1 MGQLNTH
8 APAAVAAA
16 AAENSSSMNGL
27 RGSGGSS
34 GCSHLLSG
42 PVAVSVRSSLTDK
55 LIHVTAVVTTATTNT
70 TNLPPPLKTEAG
82 IGIISGS
89 SAITE
94 TKTTPMATDKR
105 SAILPSTTGNSAGS
119 SSSVSGVPLS
129 DTFDNETEAAAL
141 LAALAKLIPPT
152 PTITTTASLHSP
164 PTVGGSSTAPSS
176 SSFSPNS
183 GSGMGMGMG
192 MGIGTPSIF
201 KNKYN
206 SLTNPSGSILPLPSS
221 LSPANGSTSPTPPSR
236 TSPSSLSNTFL
247 GLQSVKPLSSPL
259 PSRFNGGGTPGAYA
273 KGGLDPYTPLVHAV
287 SFGPDSRVSMPS
299 RKNLVLEKAHSQVCI
314 AY

>member
-16 AAENSSSMNGL
+16 AATESSSSMNCL
-27 RGSGGSS
+27 RVSGGSS
-34 GCSHLLSG
+34 GCSLLSG

-70 TNLPPPLKTEAG
+70 TNLPPPLKTETG
-82 IGIISGS
+82 IGTASGS
-89 SAITE
+89 SATTE
-94 TKTTPMATDKR
+94 TKTSPMASDKR
-105 SAILPSTTGNSAGS
+105 SAILPSTTGSSAGG
-119 SSSVSGVPLS
+119 SSSVSGMPIT
-129 DTFDNETEAAAL
+129 DEFDNETEAAAL

-221 LSPANGSTSPTPPSR
+221 LSPANGSTTTTRTP
-236 TSPSSLSNTFL
+236 PSSLSNTFL

-259 PSRFNGGGTPGAYA
+259 PSRCTGSGTPGAYA